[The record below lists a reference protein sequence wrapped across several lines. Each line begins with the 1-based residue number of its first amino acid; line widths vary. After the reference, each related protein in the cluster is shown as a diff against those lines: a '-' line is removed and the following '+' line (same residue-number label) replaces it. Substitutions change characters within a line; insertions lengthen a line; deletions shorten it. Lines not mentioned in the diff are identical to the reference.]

1 MTPKNHSCY
10 FPFPIGP
17 FGGTGRG
24 FVGGLVKRARLV
36 WMTALCLLC
45 GPFGATRAGEDPD
58 PSQFGLPLLSEDD
71 APLESFPS
79 RVSALVWQGP
89 ALDAGPGGSEDAVE
103 YGMARLL
110 PTVAAARPGGT
121 KVTLGGLIQA
131 DAGWF
136 NQSTSSRLAVGDV
149 QDAAGLRRARFNAFG
164 SVAEN
169 VDFRLALDFAAP
181 ARPSFVDAFL
191 DFTKTP
197 LIGNLRVGQFR
208 QPEGLEVLTAQRFGV
223 FMERAPNI
231 LLMPVRRMGIGTYNR
246 SEDTRSTWF
255 VSAYRTGTDQYA
267 DDLNDNGAFAGM
279 ARFTRLV
286 WDGDHDKY
294 LHLGGSFGFGGAT
307 SGKLQYGRLGGNS
320 PEWGLFVGTI
330 GTPEFTN
337 STPSFVNTGQFSAL
351 NTVLSNFEMVS
362 TLGPCTVQGEF
373 TTSQVNRPDL
383 PYAFFYAYYGQI
395 SWFLTG
401 ESRPYN
407 RNLGVLDRVIP
418 LTNSR
423 PGHPFGGAW
432 EIAARIS
439 SIDLTS
445 GTINGGQLTDGTVGL
460 SWYANPYTRLYF
472 NFIHSCLQKEPIGPS
487 NANVFAMRAQVDF

>member
-1 MTPKNHSCY
+1 M
-10 FPFPIGP
+10 
-17 FGGTGRG
+17 
-24 FVGGLVKRARLV
+24 GLVRLILGL
-36 WMTALCLLC
+36 ALGLLC
-45 GPFGATRAGEDPD
+45 GNLASAQSLEPGSPASQPFPDTTLEETPAAT
-58 PSQFGLPLLSEDD
+58 SQFP
-71 APLESFPS
+71 
-79 RVSALVWQGP
+79 VSPILWQGP
-89 ALDAGPGGSEDAVE
+89 ALDAGPGGVEDAVE

-110 PTVAAARPGGT
+110 PTVASPKPGGP
-121 KVTLGGLIQA
+121 KVTFGGLIQA

-136 NQSTSSRLAVGDV
+136 NQSTSSRLTVGDV

-169 VDFRLALDFAAP
+169 VDFRMALDFAAP

-191 DFTKTP
+191 DFTKVP
-197 LIGNLRVGQFR
+197 LLGNIRVGQFR

-246 SEDTRSTWF
+246 SEDSRSTWF
-255 VSAYRTGTDQYA
+255 FSAYRTGTDQYA
-267 DDLNDNGAFAGM
+267 DDLNDNGAYAGM
-279 ARFTRLV
+279 GRFTRLV
-286 WDGDHDKY
+286 WDGDLDKY
-294 LHLGGSFGFGGAT
+294 LHLGGSAGFAGAT
-307 SGKLQYGRLGGNS
+307 NGKLQYGRLGGNS

-330 GTPEFTN
+330 GTPEFAN
-337 STPSFVNTGQFSAL
+337 STPSFVNTGQFTAL
-351 NTVLSNFEMVS
+351 NTVLANLEMVS
-362 TLGPCTVQGEF
+362 TVGPFTVQGEL
-373 TTSQVNRPDL
+373 TSSQVNRPDM

-418 LTNSR
+418 RTNSG

-445 GTINGGQLTDGTVGL
+445 GNINGGQLTDGTVGL

-472 NFIHSCLQKEPIGPS
+472 NFIHSYLQKDPVGPS

>member
-1 MTPKNHSCY
+1 MGLVRLLLGWALGLLWGNLVFAQGPGPDSSVVQS
-10 FPFPIGP
+10 FPEVAPEENPAVPGP
-17 FGGTGRG
+17 F
-24 FVGGLVKRARLV
+24 LV
-36 WMTALCLLC
+36 
-45 GPFGATRAGEDPD
+45 
-58 PSQFGLPLLSEDD
+58 S
-71 APLESFPS
+71 SF
-79 RVSALVWQGP
+79 LWQGP
-89 ALDAGPGGSEDAVE
+89 ALDAGPGGTQEAVE

-110 PTVAAARPGGT
+110 PTVAAPRPGGP

-191 DFTKTP
+191 DFTKIP
-197 LIGNLRVGQFR
+197 LLGNIRVGQFR

-246 SEDTRSTWF
+246 SEDARSTWF
-255 VSAYRTGTDQYA
+255 FSAYRTGTDQYA
-267 DDLNDNGAFAGM
+267 DDLNDNGAYAGM
-279 ARFTRLV
+279 GRFTRLV

-294 LHLGGSFGFGGAT
+294 LHLGGSFGFAGAT
-307 SGKLQYGRLGGNS
+307 NDRLQYGRLGGNS

-330 GTPEFTN
+330 GTPEFAN
-337 STPSFVNTGQFSAL
+337 STPSFVNTGQFRAL
-351 NTVLSNFEMVS
+351 NTVLSNLEMVS

-423 PGHPFGGAW
+423 PGQPFGGAW

-445 GTINGGQLTDGTVGL
+445 GNINGGQLTDGTVSL

-472 NFIHSCLQKEPIGPS
+472 NFIHSYLQKEPVGPS